1 MKRLLLILLVALLV
15 LSLAACGIRRKMEEK
30 AAEQFLESIA
40 GGNIDIKDDN
50 SVTIKGDDGQEVTF
64 SSAEWPT
71 SDLSKSI
78 PVFSAGKI
86 EGVLDSEEY
95 LMITINEVAK
105 ADFQA
110 YVEAVK
116 EDFAE
121 DAYTVDSNGVL
132 SYGGSNGKASVMLS
146 YTEEDQTAIIS
157 MSKVT
162 E

>member
-116 EDFAE
+116 KDFAE

>member
-15 LSLAACGIRRKMEEK
+15 LSLAACGIGRKMEEK

-116 EDFAE
+116 KDFAE